1 MNASHAYIFL
11 APPLYGHWVSV
22 SVVTL
27 RRGVPLVTCRLAVLQ
42 VHGVH
47 PAASSVAV
55 GSSQPLVL
63 PWVGRDAS
71 TFPVISLL

>member
-1 MNASHAYIFL
+1 MQVTRTHFFGTPVIWTL
-11 APPLYGHWVSV
+11 LVSV
-22 SVVTL
+22 SVMTL

-63 PWVGRDAS
+63 PWVGRDVS
-71 TFPVISLL
+71 TFPVVSLL